1 MLPFWDLVLGLGVV
15 LALGLGL
22 EERRK
27 SRVVVTDRRGK
38 VEKED
43 IRIHMLAKCQVLR
56 VVVEAVVVT
65 VVYLGG
71 GGLYIL

>member
-43 IRIHMLAKCQVLR
+43 IRTRMLAKCQVLR